1 MKRNLSNLRSILLVL
16 ITGLILTSCSK
27 DKTSTDNLVGT
38 WTAGASTYT
47 AKVGDMSLTQYFTD
61 VLGLPADQA
70 ATFAA
75 AFTQGIQQAFSGT
88 LQIKSDGTYSSNFGG
103 TVETGTWSLSSDG
116 TKLTVVPTGDTPE
129 TLDVLL
135 LTSNKMKLKLSETL
149 NEDLNG
155 DDTPELINVDLEV
168 NFTR

>member
-1 MKRNLSNLRSILLVL
+1 M
-16 ITGLILTSCSK
+16 
-27 DKTSTDNLVGT
+27 
-38 WTAGASTYT
+38 
-47 AKVGDMSLTQYFTD
+47 
-61 VLGLPADQA
+61 
-70 ATFAA
+70 
-75 AFTQGIQQAFSGT
+75 
-88 LQIKSDGTYSSNFGG
+88 
-103 TVETGTWSLSSDG
+103 
-116 TKLTVVPTGDTPE
+116 